1 MGEVKVTFTV
11 LFFAQIWFV
20 AILDLFLAI
29 EKKKKRRRI
38 FGGLSVFLG
47 LKNDGSI

>member
-20 AILDLFLAI
+20 AIVDLFLAI
-29 EKKKKRRRI
+29 EKKKKKKAEICWTEKI
-38 FGGLSVFLG
+38 FSLV
-47 LKNDGSI
+47 GS

>member
-20 AILDLFLAI
+20 AIVDLFLAI
-29 EKKKKRRRI
+29 EKKKEKKKNLWWP
-38 FGGLSVFLG
+38 FGLFRSEE
-47 LKNDGSI
+47 

>member
-20 AILDLFLAI
+20 AIVDLFFAI
-29 EKKKKRRRI
+29 EKKRKKEKKRRRI
-38 FGGLSVFLG
+38 FGGL
-47 LKNDGSI
+47 

>member
-20 AILDLFLAI
+20 AIVDLFLAI
-29 EKKKKRRRI
+29 EEKKKKKSRN
-38 FGGLSVFLG
+38 LL
-47 LKNDGSI
+47 D

>member
-20 AILDLFLAI
+20 AIVDLFLAI
-29 EKKKKRRRI
+29 EEKKSKKKAEICWTEKI
-38 FGGLSVFLG
+38 FSLV
-47 LKNDGSI
+47 GS